1 MSGGTRPNALSS
13 FLFDRGL
20 RFAAGLAI
28 VVTIPV
34 AVLFY
39 FQFRSHNDLETTA
52 AVVLR
57 PLSSDT
63 VESLAR
69 GIEDALKRPHIGVL
83 LGVGAAYLISNGA
96 GWPLLIEP
104 ASIVIAVVFSGLV
117 GVFFGWYPAIRAS
130 KLDPIEALRHT

>member
-39 FQFRSHNDLETTA
+39 FQFRSLNDLETTS

-57 PLSSDT
+57 QLSSDT

-69 GIEDALKRPHIGVL
+69 GIEDALKRPHISVL
-83 LGVGAAYLISNGA
+83 LGIPQARMEPPDPAFIAPVLAEG
-96 GWPLLIEP
+96 LIESP
-104 ASIVIAVVFSGLV
+104 FIDAFYLWTAEDKGHPL
-117 GVFFGWYPAIRAS
+117 GGRWLTYDRAS
-130 KLDPIEALRHT
+130 A